1 MTNRSLWCVAA
12 LALASNPMAAQE
24 RRPAPERTPR
34 PRVYLNGEEVNPMD
48 MVTSRRARI
57 GVVLDMRAVDNDSIG
72 ATLSGVTPGGPAAK
86 AGIRSGDII
95 TRLNGQRLIKA
106 EGDRNEDD
114 ERSLAALRLTE
125 LMAKLEPGDT
135 VAVEYRRGRD
145 TRTASIV
152 TANERSLAMRDLGEG
167 NTFFRMPQIEGN
179 LRNLEGLGEI
189 RVNRPRIMGTPDP
202 NSFAFSFGG
211 PFADLELAPIN
222 ADLGAY
228 FGTAEGVL
236 VIDAPERNTLGLKG
250 GDVILSVD
258 GRKARG
264 PSSLL
269 RIMSSYENG
278 DVMKLEILRN
288 KGRQT
293 ISSKVDRDED

>member
-1 MTNRSLWCVAA
+1 MTNRSMWCVLG
-12 LALASNPMAAQE
+12 LAMVAGPLAAQE

-34 PRVYLNGEEVNPMD
+34 ARVYINGEEVNPLD
-48 MVTSRRARI
+48 MVASRRARI

-106 EGDRNEDD
+106 EGDRNDDD

-152 TANERSLAMRDLGEG
+152 TANERSLAMRDLGDG
-167 NTFFRMPQIEGN
+167 KTFFRMPQIEGN
-179 LRNLEGLGEI
+179 LRDLDGLAELQVTRPRVMGLGE
-189 RVNRPRIMGTPDP
+189 P
-202 NSFAFSFGG
+202 NSFSFSFGG

-222 ADLGAY
+222 ADLGTY
-228 FGTAEGVL
+228 FGTSEGVL

-269 RIMSSYENG
+269 RIMSSYEKG